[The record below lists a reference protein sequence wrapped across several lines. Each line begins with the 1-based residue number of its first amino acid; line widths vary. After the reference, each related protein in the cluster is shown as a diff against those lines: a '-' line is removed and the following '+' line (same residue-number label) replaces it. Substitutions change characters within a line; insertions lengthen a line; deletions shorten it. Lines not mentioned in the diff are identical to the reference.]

1 MTPSGEIAGTGINT
15 YYGNLQLDVKAVNT
29 VGVGVDQYSNIGV
42 SRFRFK
48 QDNSNAG
55 PFKITDSGH
64 LVDLETTSSGSN
76 NNGIDAY
83 SFQGQNLANVVDLS
97 NSTVNGNPRN
107 VLPSTNGGTGL
118 DNSSGGNQGK
128 VLFCDT
134 ISGGVAVFGASANP
148 TINGTLGVGY
158 FDSNASNTKG
168 TLDIN
173 KVASHDTAEKTTTGI
188 GTTSIFTFDKSTFR
202 TAKFVIS
209 VTDSTINEYHSTE
222 MLVIHDGTNAYKTE
236 YGSIF
241 TSELA
246 TFDVD
251 ISGNNVRVLAGV
263 TTTNTVEF
271 KVYANSLIR
280 A

>member
-29 VGVGVDQYSNIGV
+29 VGVGVGQYSNIGV

-48 QDNSNAG
+48 QDSNNVG

-107 VLPSTNGGTGL
+107 VLPSANGGTGIN
-118 DNSSGGNQGK
+118 NSSSSNQGK

-134 ISGGVAVFGASANP
+134 INNGVAVFGASSNP
-148 TINGTLGVGY
+148 TIDGTLGVGY

-173 KVASHDTAEKTTTGI
+173 QVASHDTAEKTTTGI

-251 ISGNNVRVLAGV
+251 INGNDVRVLAGV